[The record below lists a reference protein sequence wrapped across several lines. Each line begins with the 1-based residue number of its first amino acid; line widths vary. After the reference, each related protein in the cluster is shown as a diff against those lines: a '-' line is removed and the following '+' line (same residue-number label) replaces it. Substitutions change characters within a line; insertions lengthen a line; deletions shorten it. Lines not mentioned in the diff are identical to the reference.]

1 MSGEGR
7 QRVLVFD
14 IETLPDL
21 DAARALL
28 NAPDAEEAALRAAI
42 GRHYARGDEAP
53 EQAFLKPPLHRLCC
67 LGLLSARR
75 DSAEDLWR
83 VEALGTWT
91 LAEESEA
98 TMLAR
103 FDRALRRGPVLVG
116 FNSGGFDLPVLRY
129 RALALGV
136 AMPNLHAGA
145 FNYLYRY
152 GDRHLDLM
160 DRLSGFRASTPPS
173 LAECCALLGLPL
185 KAEMDGERVEGLW
198 AAGEAARIAA
208 YCRADVAATWLLLL
222 RWWLATGVMPEDLVR
237 GSLRGFAEAA
247 AAGEFGEG
255 LGAMAACASRLA
267 G

>member
-7 QRVLVFD
+7 QRVLVLD

-28 NAPDAEEAALRAAI
+28 GQPDAEAPALRSAL
-42 GRHYARGDEAP
+42 GRHYARTDEAP
-53 EQAFLKPPLHRLCC
+53 ERAFVKAPLHRLCC
-67 LGLLSARR
+67 LGLLAARR
-75 DSAEDLWR
+75 DSADDLWR

-91 LAEESEA
+91 IAEESEA
-98 TMLAR
+98 ALLAR
-103 FDRALRRGPVLVG
+103 FDRALRRGPILVG

-136 AMPNLHAGA
+136 PMPNLHAGS

-160 DRLSGFRASTPPS
+160 DRLSGYRASAPPR

-198 AAGEAARIAA
+198 AAGDTARIAA

-222 RWWLATGVMPEDLVR
+222 RWWLATGALPEELVR
-237 GSLRGFAEAA
+237 GSLRSFADSVAA
-247 AAGEFGEG
+247 REFGEA
-255 LGAMAACASRLA
+255 LEPVAACAARLA